1 MRISLIGLSL
11 GLMICSSATAQMP
24 DMGKMTMTSPMT
36 TTIKS
41 TDGSAIGTLTLTGA
55 ASGVLLQIDITTGL
69 TPGWHGMHFHQTGD
83 CSDAKFMN
91 TGSHMNH
98 AEAKKPHGLL
108 NPAGPDFGDLVNIY
122 AAADGSAHAQAFTEL
137 VRLDPGSGLAGQ
149 VLRDGDGSA
158 LVIHANPDDHMTQPI
173 GGSGPRVACAV
184 IK

>member
-24 DMGKMTMTSPMT
+24 DMAPKPMA
-36 TTIKS
+36 TTIK
-41 TDGSAIGTLTLTGA
+41 TPDGSAIGTLTLTGA
-55 ASGVLLQIDITTGL
+55 ATGVLFQIDISMGL

-91 TGSHMNH
+91 SGGHMNH
-98 AEAKKPHGLL
+98 SAAKKPHGLL
-108 NPAGPDFGDLVNIY
+108 NPAGPDFGDLINLY
-122 AAADGSAHAQAFTEL
+122 AAADGSAHAQGYSAR
-137 VRLDPGSGLAGQ
+137 VRLEPGTGLPEQ
-149 VLRDGDGSA
+149 VLRDGSA
-158 LVIHANPDDHMTQPI
+158 LVIHANPDDFMTQPI